1 MLGKEEYLN
10 IILESPVPCMWVSL
24 EKYENNKS
32 HSMSIL
38 GCNNK
43 LIEVSNKQIREIYQY
58 NLDIKK
64 YIKLCAT
71 MENTEGNKKITLVD
85 FVEILGCFYQMDVIQ
100 IDNNIYVIWFTKKI
114 ELDKNIEILLDK
126 MGAYLWFKD
135 TLGRYMYMNKG
146 LEEYPN
152 ATPENMIGKNDFEI
166 FPEELANIFV
176 KDNKK
181 LLSGEKE
188 SVSSVMFY
196 NRRCYDG
203 LSHVVKNDKGDIV
216 GMFGVFVDALSDNE
230 YNMHDRIS
238 DANMLHLISDTIP
251 DSIFF
256 KNCKGVFRHCNK
268 VFAENRNLRK
278 EDVIGKTE
286 KDINTPINKIRKYEK
301 EEKEIILSKK
311 PSISNNSQV
320 CSDGRTRY
328 FETIKVPF
336 LDENQMVGGVLGI
349 SRDISHRKEAELE
362 FERLRMEFFANL
374 SHEFKTPLN
383 LIFSSIQLIEYMID
397 KGENI
402 EKYIPYTNIIKQNG
416 YRILKMVNN
425 LIDSTRL
432 SSGCL
437 DYMPQNY
444 NIVEFIESMC
454 ESVQY
459 YANEETIELIFDTNL
474 EEKIMAFDLEKM
486 DRIMLNLLS
495 NAIKYNKENGKIEV
509 SLNFE
514 KEDLY
519 IKVKDSGV
527 GIPEDKLDDVFLLF
541 KQVNNRITKLS
552 EGSGIGL
559 SIVKSLVGLH
569 NGTISAYS
577 EKDEGSEFVI
587 KIPISMCEE
596 KEFDK
601 KIVKY
606 NKYVENID
614 IEFSDIYSSI
624 KV

>member
-43 LIEVSNKQIREIYQY
+43 LLEVSNKEIREIYQY
-58 NLDIKK
+58 NLDLKK
-64 YIKLCAT
+64 YIKPCAT
-71 MENTEGNKKITLVD
+71 MKNNDGKKKITLVD
-85 FVEILGCFYQMDVIQ
+85 FVEILEAFYKMDVIQ
-100 IDNNIYVIWFTKKI
+100 IENDIYVLWFTKKI
-114 ELDKNIEILLDK
+114 EMDKNIETLFEK
-126 MGAYLWFKD
+126 TGAYLWFKD
-135 TLGRYMYMNKG
+135 TLGRYVYMNKG

-152 ATPENMIGKNDFEI
+152 ATPKNMIGKTDFEI

-176 KDNKK
+176 NNNKK

-188 SVSSVMFY
+188 CIDNVMVY
-196 NRRCYDG
+196 NKRCYDE
-203 LSHVVKNDKGDIV
+203 LSHVVKDDKGDIIGIV
-216 GMFGVFVDALSDNE
+216 GTFTDVLSENE
-230 YNMHDRIS
+230 YRDDKIS
-238 DANMLHLISDTIP
+238 DAKMLQLISDTIP
-251 DSIFF
+251 DSVFF
-256 KNCKGVFRHCNK
+256 KDYKGVFRHCNK
-268 VFAENRNLRK
+268 VFAESRNLRK

-286 KDINTPINKIRKYEK
+286 KDINTPINKIKKYEK
-301 EEKEIILSKK
+301 EEKEIISSKK
-311 PSISNNSQV
+311 PSISNNSYI
-320 CSDGRTRY
+320 CSDGRTKY

-383 LIFSSIQLIEYMID
+383 LIFSSIQLIEFMID

-402 EKYIPYTNIIKQNG
+402 EKYRTYTKIIKQNG

-437 DYMPQNY
+437 EYIPQNY
-444 NIVEFIESMC
+444 NIVEFIENIC
-454 ESVQY
+454 DSVQY

-474 EEKIMAFDLEKM
+474 EEKVMAFDLEKM
-486 DRIMLNLLS
+486 ERIMLNLLS
-495 NAIKYNKENGKIEV
+495 NAIKHNKKNGKIEV
-509 SLNFE
+509 ILNFE
-514 KEDLY
+514 KEDIY
-519 IKVKDSGV
+519 IYVKDSGV
-527 GIPEDKLDDVFLLF
+527 GIPKDKLDDVFKLF
-541 KQVNNRITKLS
+541 KQINNRITKLS

-559 SIVKSLVGLH
+559 SIVKSLVNLH
-569 NGTISAYS
+569 NGTISVYS
-577 EKDEGSEFVI
+577 EKGEGSEFVI

-596 KEFDK
+596 KECER
-601 KIVKY
+601 KIFKY

-614 IEFSDIYSSI
+614 IEFSDIYTSI
-624 KV
+624 KL

>member
-24 EKYENNKS
+24 EGYENNKT

-43 LIEVSNKQIREIYQY
+43 LLEVSNKQIREIYQY
-58 NLDIKK
+58 NLDMKK
-64 YIKLCAT
+64 YIKLYAT
-71 MENTEGNKKITLVD
+71 MENTDGNKKITLVD
-85 FVEILGCFYQMDVIQ
+85 FVEILGAFYQIDVIQ

-114 ELDKNIEILLDK
+114 EIDKNIQILLDK
-126 MGAYLWFKD
+126 MEMYLWFKD
-135 TLGRYMYMNKG
+135 KLGRYIYMNKG

-152 ATPENMIGKNDFEI
+152 ATPENMIGKTDFEI

-176 KDNKK
+176 DDNKK
-181 LLSGEKE
+181 LLNGEKE
-188 SVSSVMFY
+188 YIDSVMFY
-196 NRRCYDG
+196 NKRCYDA
-203 LSHVVKNDKGDIV
+203 LSHVVKDDKGDIV
-216 GMFGVFVDALSDNE
+216 GTVGTFTDALSDNE
-230 YNMHDRIS
+230 YRNDKIS

-256 KNCKGVFRHCNK
+256 KDCKGMFRHCNK
-268 VFAENRNLRK
+268 VFAESRNLRK
-278 EDVIGKTE
+278 EDIIGKTE
-286 KDINTPINKIRKYEK
+286 KDINTPIKKIKKYEN
-301 EEKEIILSKK
+301 EEKEILLSKK
-311 PSISNNSQV
+311 SSISNSSEI
-320 CSDGRTRY
+320 CSDGRVKY

-336 LDENQMVGGVLGI
+336 LDRNQMVGGVLGI

-397 KGENI
+397 KGESI
-402 EKYIPYTNIIKQNG
+402 EKYSTYTKLIKQNG

-444 NIVEFIESMC
+444 NIVEFIENMC
-454 ESVQY
+454 ESIQY
-459 YANEETIELIFDTNL
+459 YANEENIELIFDTNL
-474 EEKIMAFDLEKM
+474 EEKIMAFDLEKL

-514 KEDLY
+514 EEDLY
-519 IKVKDSGV
+519 IKVKDSGI
-527 GIPEDKLDDVFLLF
+527 GIPKDKLDDVFKLF

-559 SIVKSLVGLH
+559 SIVKSLVNLH

-596 KEFDK
+596 KECEK
-601 KIVKY
+601 KTFKY

-614 IEFSDIYSSI
+614 IEFSDIYTSI

>member
-24 EKYENNKS
+24 EGYENNKT

-43 LIEVSNKQIREIYQY
+43 LLEVSNKQIREIYQY
-58 NLDIKK
+58 NLDMKK
-64 YIKLCAT
+64 YIKLYAT
-71 MENTEGNKKITLVD
+71 MENTDGNKKITLVD
-85 FVEILGCFYQMDVIQ
+85 FVEILGAFYQIDVIQ

-114 ELDKNIEILLDK
+114 EIDKNIQILLDK
-126 MGAYLWFKD
+126 MEMYLWFKD
-135 TLGRYMYMNKG
+135 TLGRYIYMNKG

-152 ATPENMIGKNDFEI
+152 ATPENMIGKTDFEI

-176 KDNKK
+176 DDNKK
-181 LLSGEKE
+181 LLNGEKE
-188 SVSSVMFY
+188 YIDSVMFY
-196 NRRCYDG
+196 NKRCYDA
-203 LSHVVKNDKGDIV
+203 LSHVVKDDKGDIV
-216 GMFGVFVDALSDNE
+216 GTVGTFTDALSDNE
-230 YNMHDRIS
+230 YRNDKIS

-256 KNCKGVFRHCNK
+256 KDCKGMFRHCNK
-268 VFAENRNLRK
+268 VFAESRNLRK
-278 EDVIGKTE
+278 EDIIGKTE
-286 KDINTPINKIRKYEK
+286 KDINTPIKKIKKYEN
-301 EEKEIILSKK
+301 EEKEILLSKK
-311 PSISNNSQV
+311 SSISNSSEI
-320 CSDGRTRY
+320 CSDGRVKY

-336 LDENQMVGGVLGI
+336 LDRNQMVGGVLGI

-397 KGENI
+397 KGESI
-402 EKYIPYTNIIKQNG
+402 EKYSTYTKLIKQNG

-444 NIVEFIESMC
+444 NIFEFIENMC

-459 YANEETIELIFDTNL
+459 YANEENIELIFDTNL

-514 KEDLY
+514 EEDLY
-519 IKVKDSGV
+519 IKVKDSGI
-527 GIPEDKLDDVFLLF
+527 GIPKDKLDDVFKLF

-559 SIVKSLVGLH
+559 SIVKSLVNLH

-596 KEFDK
+596 KECEK
-601 KIVKY
+601 KTFKY

-614 IEFSDIYSSI
+614 IEFSDIYTSI